1 MKAISNIIFKR
12 NISIIKNFRVTK
24 FYFSRILGNNNLL
37 NKKNESFIQVP
48 KKLFSGCDKQSCG
61 CHSGEKQE
69 DELEKKLKSI
79 NQRVIQCIN
88 LGQFDDALELSDEY
102 ISQIKTNFGK
112 LIKKLF
118 EINENNNY

>member
-12 NISIIKNFRVTK
+12 NIKTLMNFNTTK
-24 FYFSRILGNNNLL
+24 FYFSSLLIKNNLL
-37 NKKNESFIQVP
+37 SKKSLSLIQVP
-48 KKLFSGCDKQSCG
+48 KQFFSGCNKESCG
-61 CHSGEKQE
+61 CHGGEKQE

-102 ISQIKTNFGK
+102 ISQIKTNFGILNLK
-112 LIKKLF
+112 FFLKT
-118 EINENNNY
+118 

>member
-12 NISIIKNFRVTK
+12 NITNLKNHNITK
-24 FYFSRILGNNNLL
+24 FFFSRFLIRNNLM
-37 NKKNESFIQVP
+37 NKKTLGFIQYP
-48 KKLFSGCDKQSCG
+48 KQFFSGCNKESCG
-61 CHSGEKQE
+61 CHGGEKQE

-102 ISQIKTNFGK
+102 ISQIKTNFG
-112 LIKKLF
+112 
-118 EINENNNY
+118 NTN

>member
-12 NISIIKNFRVTK
+12 NINTIKNFNISK
-24 FYFSRILGNNNLL
+24 FYFSNLFMKNNNLFQ
-37 NKKNESFIQVP
+37 KKLSFNQIP
-48 KKLFSGCDKQSCG
+48 KRLFSGCEKESCG
-61 CHSGEKQE
+61 CHGGEKKE

-102 ISQIKTNFGK
+102 ISQIKTNFG
-112 LIKKLF
+112 I
-118 EINENNNY
+118 Y

>member
-1 MKAISNIIFKR
+1 MKAISNTILKR
-12 NISIIKNFRVTK
+12 TITTLNKFSLTK
-24 FYFSRILGNNNLL
+24 FYFSRILIKNNIL
-37 NKKNESFIQVP
+37 NNKRFSFIQAP
-48 KKLFSGCDKQSCG
+48 KRLFSGCNKDGCG

-88 LGQFDDALELSDEY
+88 LGQFNDALELSDEY

-112 LIKKLF
+112 IFF
-118 EINENNNY
+118 EQN

>member
-12 NISIIKNFRVTK
+12 NLATTNNFNISK
-24 FYFSRILGNNNLL
+24 FYFSKILTKNNFLAMKNLSL
-37 NKKNESFIQVP
+37 IQVS
-48 KKLFSGCDKQSCG
+48 KNLFSGCEKESCG
-61 CHSGEKQE
+61 CKSGEKQE

-79 NQRVIQCIN
+79 NQRVMQCIN

-112 LIKKLF
+112 FLIKCFLKNL
-118 EINENNNY
+118 Y